1 MTEMNGY
8 SDPINHALAF
18 AAKHHDQQVRRGA
31 RLPYITAA
39 PNIAI
44 ILTRYGQDDETV
56 VAGIL
61 LDVVEDYARE
71 GVPAG
76 TFDDRVGE
84 KFGSAILESLLGVV
98 ERRYD
103 DDGVELSQE
112 ERREDVLQRLMDSD
126 ERGRWVKAAELLH
139 GAGTLAANLARTEFP
154 ETAWS
159 QLPGGRAEGTTR
171 FRRFYDRLTE
181 TNFRTPIMTELGR
194 MVDELEARAGG
205 EGKREQ
211 ETGNRRQ

>member
-1 MTEMNGY
+1 MAEMNGY

-18 AAKHHDQQVRRGA
+18 AAKHHDQQVRRGT
-31 RLPYITAA
+31 RLPYMTAA

-44 ILTRYGQDDETV
+44 ILTRYGQEDETV

-71 GVPAG
+71 GVPPD

-84 KFGSAILESLLGVV
+84 KFGSAILASLLGVV

-103 DDGVELSQE
+103 DDGVEMSQE
-112 ERREDVLQRLMDSD
+112 ERREDLLRRLMDSD

-139 GAGTLAANLARTEFP
+139 GAGTLVANLARTEFP

-171 FRRFYDRLTE
+171 FRRFYDRLSGTG
-181 TNFRTPIMTELGR
+181 FRAPIMIELGR
-194 MVDELEARAGG
+194 MVDELEARAG
-205 EGKREQ
+205 EDA
-211 ETGNRRQ
+211 RQRM

>member
-1 MTEMNGY
+1 MADMNGY

-18 AAKHHDQQVRRGA
+18 AAKHHDQQVRRGT

-39 PNIAI
+39 PNIAL

-56 VAGIL
+56 IAGIL

-71 GVPAG
+71 GVPPEA
-76 TFDDRVGE
+76 FDDRIGD
-84 KFGSAILESLLGVV
+84 KFGSAILESLLAVV

-112 ERREDVLQRLMDSD
+112 ERREDLLRRMVDAD
-126 ERGRWVKAAELLH
+126 DRGRWVKAAELLH
-139 GAGTLAANLARTEFP
+139 GAGTLVAALSRTEFP
-154 ETAWS
+154 DTAWS
-159 QLPGGRAEGTTR
+159 QLPGGRSEGPTR

-181 TNFRTPIMTELGR
+181 SSFRVPIMTELGR
-194 MVDELEARAGG
+194 MVDELEARAV
-205 EGKREQ
+205 
-211 ETGNRRQ
+211 RRKER